1 MTATSRIGKFALI
14 VAAMAAGTWFVG
26 WWTVPVIAAVWAI
39 VERADRTL
47 PLRAAGAGLAAWGLL
62 LAAQLPGGSLERLA
76 TAVGAAMGV
85 GALPLVVLTLIYPAL
100 LAASAAGLVRALAG
114 R

>member
-1 MTATSRIGKFALI
+1 MTTASRVAKFAMI
-14 VAAMAAGTWFVG
+14 VGAMAAGTWFVG

-39 VERADRTL
+39 VDRTDRTL
-47 PLRAAGAGLAAWGLL
+47 PLRAAGAGIAAWGLL

-76 TAVGAAMGV
+76 IAVGTAMGV
-85 GALPLVVLTLIYPAL
+85 GALPLVVLTLLYPAL
-100 LAASAAGLVRALAG
+100 LAASAAGLVRALAA